1 MLNMAEAQNK
11 SIGILGGSFDPVHK
25 GHLIIS
31 KIAIRKIKLK
41 KLYWVVT
48 KKNPFKKKAFFS
60 LKERLF
66 KTKKITKKQKNIE
79 VLYLDKIVRS
89 SKSIDTIKYII
100 KKNYSKKLYFL
111 IGSDN
116 LINFHKWKNW
126 KKIVKM
132 VKLVVFSRKGYDKR
146 GKESIVAKYLNK
158 KNIIFINNQHIK
170 FSSTKIRKKINR

>member
-79 VLYLDKIVRS
+79 VLY
-89 SKSIDTIKYII
+89 
-100 KKNYSKKLYFL
+100 F
-111 IGSDN
+111 
-116 LINFHKWKNW
+116 
-126 KKIVKM
+126 
-132 VKLVVFSRKGYDKR
+132 
-146 GKESIVAKYLNK
+146 
-158 KNIIFINNQHIK
+158 
-170 FSSTKIRKKINR
+170 